1 VVERKR
7 PSIASKLKVDASAP
21 AVDDVAVPAVDDAA
35 AIPDAVVDGVSID
48 VPVSAETSLLVSA
61 TTDSEA
67 MYSRR
72 HTGVSRT
79 PEPPSM
85 LTDDRLLDM
94 KEKLEAPIGWYQR
107 AIYELTFHTVNLG
120 DSRRARARKVL
131 ISRITTPFNG
141 DTRYVP
147 ILTRKGGVGKTTTTT
162 LLGMALAQHREDRV
176 IAIDANPDRGTL
188 AERIPRETKNTIRS
202 VVAKAPSIGSFTD
215 FTEFISRDVTRLH
228 VLASD
233 PDPTLADAF
242 DEYDYNVVADVAS
255 RYYSLILTDCGTG
268 IVHSVM
274 KPILSRA
281 NSLVIVSGGSID
293 EARLA
298 SETLSWLE
306 SNGYADVVRNSVVAL
321 NTATQGT
328 MLVKLDEI
336 ENHFR
341 SRVREV
347 VRIPYDS
354 HIAAGSVITWSKLN
368 KITRDAAEMLAAF
381 VVEGMPST
389 E

>member
-1 VVERKR
+1 MAERKR
-7 PSIASKLKVDASAP
+7 PASSSKLSDSNEAP
-21 AVDDVAVPAVDDAA
+21 SVDDAA
-35 AIPDAVVDGVSID
+35 AIPGAVIDGVSIS
-48 VPVSAETSLLVSA
+48 VPASADTSLLVSA
-61 TTDSEA
+61 TTDAEA

-72 HTGVSRT
+72 HTGVSST
-79 PEPPSM
+79 PEPSSM
-85 LTDDRLLDM
+85 LTDERVLDI
-94 KEKLEAPIGWYQR
+94 KEKQVTPIGWYQR
-107 AIYELTFHTVNLG
+107 AIFEITFHTVNLG
-120 DSRRARARKVL
+120 DSRRARARKQL

-202 VVAKAPSIGSFTD
+202 VVQKAPSIGSFTD
-215 FTEFISRDVTRLH
+215 FTEFVSRDVTRLH

-233 PDPTLADAF
+233 PDPTLAEAF
-242 DEYDYNVVADVAS
+242 DEFDYNVVADVAS

-268 IVHSVM
+268 IVHTVM
-274 KPILSRA
+274 KPILARA
-281 NSLVIVSGGSID
+281 SSLVIVSGGSID

-347 VRIPYDS
+347 VRIPYDP

-368 KITRDAAEMLAAF
+368 KITRDAAELLAAL

-389 E
+389 K

>member
-1 VVERKR
+1 
-7 PSIASKLKVDASAP
+7 
-21 AVDDVAVPAVDDAA
+21 
-35 AIPDAVVDGVSID
+35 
-48 VPVSAETSLLVSA
+48 
-61 TTDSEA
+61 
-67 MYSRR
+67 
-72 HTGVSRT
+72 
-79 PEPPSM
+79 
-85 LTDDRLLDM
+85 
-94 KEKLEAPIGWYQR
+94 
-107 AIYELTFHTVNLG
+107 
-120 DSRRARARKVL
+120 
-131 ISRITTPFNG
+131 
-141 DTRYVP
+141 
-147 ILTRKGGVGKTTTTT
+147 
-162 LLGMALAQHREDRV
+162 
-176 IAIDANPDRGTL
+176 
-188 AERIPRETKNTIRS
+188 
-202 VVAKAPSIGSFTD
+202 
-215 FTEFISRDVTRLH
+215 
-228 VLASD
+228 
-233 PDPTLADAF
+233 
-242 DEYDYNVVADVAS
+242 
-255 RYYSLILTDCGTG
+255 
-268 IVHSVM
+268 M

-281 NSLVIVSGGSID
+281 NSLVVVSGGSID

-321 NTATQGT
+321 NTDTQGT

>member
-1 VVERKR
+1 MVERKR
-7 PSIASKLKVDASAP
+7 PSIAGKMNKDVSA
-21 AVDDVAVPAVDDAA
+21 PAVDDAA
-35 AIPDAVVDGVSID
+35 AIPDGVIDGVSID
-48 VPVSAETSLLVSA
+48 VPVSAESSLLVSA

-72 HTGVSRT
+72 HTGVSST
-79 PEPPSM
+79 PEPSSM
-85 LTDDRLLDM
+85 LTDERVLDV
-94 KEKLEAPIGWYQR
+94 KEKQDTPVGWYQR
-107 AIYELTFHTVNLG
+107 AIFELTFHTVNLG
-120 DSRRARARKVL
+120 DSRRARARKQL
-131 ISRITTPFNG
+131 IARITTPFNG

-147 ILTRKGGVGKTTTTT
+147 VLTRKGGVGKTTTTT

-202 VVAKAPSIGSFTD
+202 VVQKAPSIGSFTD
-215 FTEFISRDVTRLH
+215 FTEFVSRDVTRLH

-233 PDPTLADAF
+233 PDPTLAEAF

-274 KPILSRA
+274 KPILARA
-281 NSLVIVSGGSID
+281 NSMVIVSGGSID

-306 SNGYADVVRNSVVAL
+306 SNGYADIVRNSVVAL

-368 KITRDAAEMLAAF
+368 KITRDAAELLAAL

-389 E
+389 K